1 MGFWQELKKRTMQ
14 FQIYYVAQIIMNV
27 IYLSYY
33 IAMAFKKRED
43 CIIPLVGKD
52 GAKNQNVTAAF
63 SFNFIIGF
71 ILALTNFTICTF
83 IEPCIRLSILK
94 KKPSG
99 EGDAAPEGASNYS
112 TGYLAAYWSDIA
124 FRLSFIVFSVM

>member
-1 MGFWQELKKRTMQ
+1 
-14 FQIYYVAQIIMNV
+14 MNV

-43 CIIPLVGKD
+43 CIVPAVGKG
-52 GAKNQNVTAAF
+52 GAKDQNVTAAF
-63 SFNFIIGF
+63 SFNFLIGF

-83 IEPCIRLSILK
+83 IEPCIRLSVLK
-94 KKPSG
+94 KSNSG
-99 EGDAAPEGASNYS
+99 GDAAPEGASNYS

-124 FRLSFIVFSVM
+124 FRFGFIVFSVM

>member
-1 MGFWQELKKRTMQ
+1 
-14 FQIYYVAQIIMNV
+14 MNV

-43 CIIPLVGKD
+43 CIVPAVGKS
-52 GAKNQNVTAAF
+52 GAKDQNVTAAF
-63 SFNFIIGF
+63 SFNFLIGF

-83 IEPCIRLSILK
+83 IEPCIRLSVLK
-94 KKPSG
+94 KSNNG
-99 EGDAAPEGASNYS
+99 GDAAPEGASNYS

-124 FRLSFIVFSVM
+124 FRFGFIVFSVM